1 VLFHVNIQH
10 IFAMVAFATLTPS
23 NALAKIALNIM
34 MEDNKQVPQPSPNRD
49 TRRVQHQSE
58 EKVYD
63 QDVRHERRHQQRVQN
78 GEATEDTDPDSEPED
93 ESLGMIWLGCYAF
106 DLQLPPNS
114 NARGWTMG
122 TGKPGVLIDF
132 ALPTLSGARGLHAR
146 FAFSTNSRQIQITR
160 MSSHANGAV
169 SVNGRSLA
177 YAETTLLNE
186 SEMNIQL
193 ASLSFVFKY
202 EKHASTE
209 EYIKSR
215 DDYLTTA
222 FMSVDKSNDVP
233 VPTPVLEVAKVGQWS
248 QLQSLGKG
256 GIGKVFLANNHKDE
270 LVAIKEVIR
279 DQSNSKSIDAEIALL
294 ARITEIVR
302 SAKDENRERIVQ
314 LREVIITNRDQSS
327 TPLTFDKVNLVFE
340 PAAKQT
346 FDAFMIEN
354 R

>member
-1 VLFHVNIQH
+1 
-10 IFAMVAFATLTPS
+10 MVAFATLTPS

-49 TRRVQHQSE
+49 TRRVQHHLE

-63 QDVRHERRHQQRVQN
+63 QDVCRERQHQQRVQN
-78 GEATEDTDPDSEPED
+78 GESTDTDPDTEPED
-93 ESLGMIWLGCYAF
+93 ESFGLIWLGCYAF

-122 TGKPGVLIDF
+122 SGKPGVLIDF
-132 ALPTLSGARGLHAR
+132 VLPTLSGARGLHAK
-146 FAFSTNSRQIQITR
+146 FTFSTNSRQIQITR
-160 MSSHANGAV
+160 MSSHTNGAV

-177 YAETTLLNE
+177 HAESTLLNE
-186 SEMNIQL
+186 SEMVVQL
-193 ASLSFVFKY
+193 ARLTFVFKY

-209 EYIKSR
+209 EYVRSR
-215 DDYLTTA
+215 DDYLATA
-222 FMSVDKSNDVP
+222 FMSVDMSNDVP

-248 QLQSLGKG
+248 QLQSLGRG

-294 ARITEIVR
+294 TRITDIVR
-302 SAKDENRERIVQ
+302 SAKDENRDRIVK
-314 LREVIITNRDQSS
+314 LREVINTNRDRSQ
-327 TPLTFDKVNLVFE
+327 TPLTFDKLNLVFE

-346 FDAFMIEN
+346 FDGFMLQN